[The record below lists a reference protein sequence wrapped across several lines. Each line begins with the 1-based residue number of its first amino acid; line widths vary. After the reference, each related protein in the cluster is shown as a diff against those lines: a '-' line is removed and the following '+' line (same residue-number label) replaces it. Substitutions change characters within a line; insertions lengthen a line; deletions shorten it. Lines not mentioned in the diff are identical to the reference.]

1 MPARTANGSFNV
13 NHNKEHAML
22 RKREDEEL
30 NARQMGTTEE
40 SAIAMLSPDAER
52 EIYLLYRDYFRA
64 ADSERQWNL
73 WTDLSWD
80 NAPDGAPSKELVDAA
95 LDIYKDLLFLP
106 DYAAFGLARS
116 RSSRGRAWFLTRWS
130 YDEGKHLLTLNEWL
144 VRRAGIPDSDLRA
157 MGDALL
163 TEFRWTPPTA
173 DPETLLADAL
183 AWEISE
189 IARITSL
196 ETLATQSGEAALAE
210 GCRHMLADDNAHR
223 RFLAGA
229 LAVIAKER
237 PEETDA
243 AVRHVESHAPLVA
256 ALLTSTR

>member
-1 MPARTANGSFNV
+1 
-13 NHNKEHAML
+13 ML

-40 SAIAMLSPDAER
+40 SAIAMLSPEAER
-52 EIYLLYRDYFRA
+52 AIYLLYRDYFRT

-73 WTDLSWD
+73 WTDLPWD
-80 NAPDGAPSKELVDAA
+80 NAPAEAPSEALINAA

-144 VRRAGIPDSDLRA
+144 VQRAGIPDSELRA
-157 MGDALL
+157 MGDSLL
-163 TEFRWTPPTA
+163 TQFRWTPPTA

-189 IARITSL
+189 ISRLTAL
-196 ETLATQSGEAALAE
+196 ATLATESGETALDE

-223 RFLAGA
+223 HFLSSA
-229 LAVIAKER
+229 LDVVAKER
-237 PEETDA
+237 PGDVEA
-243 AVRHVESHAPLVA
+243 AVRHVGAHAPEIA
-256 ALLTSTR
+256 SGLLATAG

>member
-1 MPARTANGSFNV
+1 
-13 NHNKEHAML
+13 ML

-30 NARQMGTTEE
+30 NARQMGTTED
-40 SAIAMLSPDAER
+40 SAIAMLSPEAER
-52 EIYLLYRDYFRA
+52 AIYHLYRDYFRA
-64 ADSERQWNL
+64 ADSERPWNL
-73 WTDLSWD
+73 WTDLPWD
-80 NAPDGAPSKELVDAA
+80 NIPQNAPSKELVDAA

-144 VRRAGIPDSDLRA
+144 VRRAGIPDSELRA
-157 MGDALL
+157 LGDSLL
-163 TEFRWTPPTA
+163 TQFRWTPPTA

-189 IARITSL
+189 ISRLTALGR
-196 ETLATQSGEAALAE
+196 LASDSGETALAE

-223 RFLAGA
+223 EFLAGA
-229 LAVIAKER
+229 LAVVAQER
-237 PEETDA
+237 PEDAQA
-243 AVRHVESHAPLVA
+243 AVRQVGTHAPEIA
-256 ALLTSTR
+256 SGLLATAG